1 MADVARIPRRRGGLC
16 GLLLVLLGAWA
27 ALGPLI
33 GPYFSFAYTPDT
45 AWHYNDGRLYLS
57 IVPGAAAA
65 LSGLII
71 LGTRSRAAGT
81 FAGLVA
87 AAAGAW
93 LIAGPGVVAV
103 VPRLSSLSPG
113 TPLAHSAGGVS
124 VPVWQFLEQVGLFT
138 GAGILVL
145 FFGALSIG
153 RFSMVSVHDTTD
165 DGEEEYDTYA
175 SPSPAPPLGAAG
187 GSQFPAAGT
196 GQFAST
202 TGQFPSSGGQFPPA
216 SSFPGSTRPFPG
228 DEDTQTQ
235 ARFPASTGQFPA
247 SPASPSGQF
256 PESKKE

>member
-33 GPYFSFAYTPDT
+33 GPYFSFAYSPDT
-45 AWHYNDGRLYLS
+45 AWHYTDGRLYLS

-65 LSGLII
+65 LGGLII
-71 LGTRSRAAGT
+71 IGTRSRAAGM

-103 VPRLSSLSPG
+103 VPRLSSLNPG
-113 TPLAHSAGGVS
+113 APLAHPAGGLS

-138 GAGILVL
+138 GAGILIL

-153 RFSMVSVHDTTD
+153 RFSMVSARDTVDAAED
-165 DGEEEYDTYA
+165 DYGPYTPDQ
-175 SPSPAPPLGAAG
+175 APPLPATS
-187 GSQFPAAGT
+187 GSQFPAAST

-202 TGQFPSSGGQFPPA
+202 AGEFPSSGGQFPPT
-216 SSFPGSTRPFPG
+216 SSYPGSTRPFPG
-228 DEDTQTQ
+228 DEPTGQ
-235 ARFPASTGQFPA
+235 FPAATGQFPA

-256 PESKKE
+256 PEAKQD